1 MKDLNPEFKK
11 IVIEIE
17 RMRHEMDMTRA
28 SINSWLLNLRD
39 PKADR
44 EYLNMYIERLTEDL
58 NTQANLQSQL
68 EDLTHVKLTNKMRE
82 LNWSGT
88 GKEYLDAFDRLKKQN
103 NSQNLYVQ
111 IRNKKINE
119 DIKAHPEKVIRMT

>member
-1 MKDLNPEFKK
+1 MKELNPEFKK

-28 SINSWLLNLRD
+28 SINSWIWNIQD
-39 PKADR
+39 QKADR
-44 EYLNMYIERLTEDL
+44 EYINMYADMLLEDL
-58 NTQANLQSQL
+58 NTQTYLQSQL
-68 EDLTHVKLTNKMRE
+68 EELTHVKLTNKMRE

-88 GKEYLDAFDRLKKQN
+88 GKEYLDEFDRLKKQN

-119 DIKAHPEKVIRMT
+119 DIKTHPEKVIRMT

>member
-1 MKDLNPEFKK
+1 MKELNPEFKK

-39 PKADR
+39 PKAER

-68 EDLTHVKLTNKMRE
+68 ENLIHLLKSTCSILICFQ
-82 LNWSGT
+82 
-88 GKEYLDAFDRLKKQN
+88 YLKI
-103 NSQNLYVQ
+103 SQ
-111 IRNKKINE
+111 INY
-119 DIKAHPEKVIRMT
+119 T

>member
-1 MKDLNPEFKK
+1 MKELNPEFKK

-28 SINSWLLNLRD
+28 SINSWIWNIQD
-39 PKADR
+39 QKADR
-44 EYLNMYIERLTEDL
+44 EYINMYADMLVEDL
-58 NTQANLQSQL
+58 NTQTYLQSQL
-68 EDLTHVKLTNKMRE
+68 EELTHVKLTNKMRE

-88 GKEYLDAFDRLKKQN
+88 GKEYLDEFDRLKKQN

-119 DIKAHPEKVIRMT
+119 DIKTHPEKVIRMT

>member
-1 MKDLNPEFKK
+1 MKELNPEFKK

-28 SINSWLLNLRD
+28 SINSWIWNIQD
-39 PKADR
+39 QKADR
-44 EYLNMYIERLTEDL
+44 EYINMYADMLVEDL
-58 NTQANLQSQL
+58 NTQTYLQSQL
-68 EDLTHVKLTNKMRE
+68 EELTHVKLTNKMRE

-88 GKEYLDAFDRLKKQN
+88 GKEYLDEFDRLKKQN

>member
-1 MKDLNPEFKK
+1 MKELNPEFKK

-58 NTQANLQSQL
+58 NTQVNLPIGF
-68 EDLTHVKLTNKMRE
+68 EDLIKPRAARDQPKEKRIKE
-82 LNWSGT
+82 LAPWS
-88 GKEYLDAFDRLKKQN
+88 
-103 NSQNLYVQ
+103 
-111 IRNKKINE
+111 
-119 DIKAHPEKVIRMT
+119 

>member
-1 MKDLNPEFKK
+1 MKELNPEFKK

-28 SINSWLLNLRD
+28 SINSWIWNIQD
-39 PKADR
+39 QKADR
-44 EYLNMYIERLTEDL
+44 EYINMYADMLVEDL
-58 NTQANLQSQL
+58 NTQTYLQSQL
-68 EDLTHVKLTNKMRE
+68 EELTHVKLTNKMRE

-88 GKEYLDAFDRLKKQN
+88 GKEYLDEFDRLKKQN

-119 DIKAHPEKVIRMT
+119 DIKAHPEKVIKMT